1 MIKNREYKVLYKRI
15 VFTCFILVVY
25 IFGSHIS
32 IVGSND
38 VYDNKDTF
46 FKLAVSNVGGDL
58 HMLNVFSLGLGPWLT
73 SLVIIML
80 LNYRNLDQATKQT
93 RSEKHYKERIITIVF
108 AIFQSYFVINTY
120 IHNNFIKDS
129 NVMLLMLVL
138 VTGTMLLVWL
148 ADQNI
153 TYGICGPMPIV
164 LTSLIKSLFNNQH
177 FFKLNVSVVLL
188 ILVIVTLIVVLLV
201 LLFIELS
208 EYRLP
213 YKDMMNNTTQK
224 TPTYLS
230 WKLNPAGSI
239 SIMISLSVYVLL
251 NNLIHLIAS
260 LFGTNASLEFLSFAS
275 PIGITFYIVLQIV
288 LSYLLSRFLINTKKK
303 ANEFLKNGN
312 YFDAIRPGRETE
324 QYLNS
329 KARKVC
335 WTGAILVAL
344 ILAVPLYSTLLVPNL
359 STEIYFSMQ
368 LIILVYISIN
378 IGETIRTY
386 LYFDRY
392 KQILNKYW

>member
-1 MIKNREYKVLYKRI
+1 MFKEQEVKTLYKRI
-15 VFTCFILVVY
+15 LFTCFILIIY
-25 IFGSHIS
+25 IFGSNIS
-32 IVGSND
+32 IVSSKG

-58 HMLNVFSLGLGPWLT
+58 HTLNIFSLGLGPWLT

-80 LNYRNLDQATKQT
+80 LNYRNLDQTTKQT

-108 AIFQSYFVINTY
+108 AIFQSYFVIHTY
-120 IHNNFIKDS
+120 INNNFIKDT
-129 NVMLLMLVL
+129 NIILLMLIL

-148 ADQNI
+148 ADQNF
-153 TYGICGPMPIV
+153 TYGIAGPMPIV
-164 LTSLIKSLFNNQH
+164 LTSLIKSLFSNQH
-177 FFKLNVSVVLL
+177 FVKLDVNIVLL
-188 ILVIVTLIVVLLV
+188 ICVIVTLAIALLF

-208 EYRLP
+208 EYRLN
-213 YKDMMNNTTQK
+213 YKDIMNNSTHK
-224 TPTYLS
+224 TPTYLA

-251 NNLIHLIAS
+251 NNLINLIMS
-260 LFGTNASLEFLSFAS
+260 MFGVNGNLEFLSFAN
-275 PIGITFYIVLQIV
+275 PIGITVYVVLQII

-303 ANEFLKNGN
+303 SKEFLKNGN
-312 YFDAIRPGRETE
+312 YFDAVRPGYDTE
-324 QYLNS
+324 RYLNS
-329 KARKVC
+329 KARRVC

-344 ILAVPLYSTLLVPNL
+344 ILAVPLYSTLLVPHL

>member
-1 MIKNREYKVLYKRI
+1 M
-15 VFTCFILVVY
+15 
-25 IFGSHIS
+25 
-32 IVGSND
+32 
-38 VYDNKDTF
+38 
-46 FKLAVSNVGGDL
+46 
-58 HMLNVFSLGLGPWLT
+58 
-73 SLVIIML
+73 
-80 LNYRNLDQATKQT
+80 
-93 RSEKHYKERIITIVF
+93 
-108 AIFQSYFVINTY
+108 
-120 IHNNFIKDS
+120 
-129 NVMLLMLVL
+129 
-138 VTGTMLLVWL
+138 
-148 ADQNI
+148 
-153 TYGICGPMPIV
+153 
-164 LTSLIKSLFNNQH
+164 
-177 FFKLNVSVVLL
+177 
-188 ILVIVTLIVVLLV
+188 
-201 LLFIELS
+201 
-208 EYRLP
+208 
-213 YKDMMNNTTQK
+213 
-224 TPTYLS
+224 
-230 WKLNPAGSI
+230 
-239 SIMISLSVYVLL
+239 L

-275 PIGITFYIVLQIV
+275 PIGITFYIVLQII

-312 YFDAIRPGRETE
+312 YFEAIRPGRETE